1 MNTPANIPTAEI
13 TASTVKTTCP
23 YCGVGCG
30 VDAKVSDGRLI
41 AVSGSQ
47 DHPTNRGRLCVK
59 GSSLH
64 ETTSLEGRLLEPQV
78 NGLPVSWDQA
88 IGHVADGFN
97 QIIREHG
104 QDAVAFYLSGQILTE
119 DYYVANK
126 LMKGFIGS
134 GNVDTNSRLCMS
146 SAVTAHK
153 RAFGADVV
161 PGCYED
167 LELADLL
174 ILVGSNAAWAHPIV
188 YQRIAAAKQAR
199 PEMKV
204 VVIDPR
210 RTATCDIA
218 DIHLPL
224 KPGSD
229 GYLFSGLLSYLA
241 DNDGLDNGYIK
252 QHTDG
257 FNEALKAAQTS
268 SPDLLTTASQCELE
282 PTLLEQVFD
291 LFLNNDRCVTL
302 FSQGINQSSTGVDK
316 GNAIINCHLASGKI
330 GKPGATPFS
339 ITGQPNAMGGREV
352 GGLANQLAAHMDFS
366 DPENIDLVE
375 SFWQAPNMTHT
386 EGLKAVDMFRAV
398 NEGKIKAI
406 WIIGTNPVVS
416 MPDSNFIREAL
427 QRCELVVVSDCN
439 EITDTTLC
447 ANVLLPATTW
457 GEKEG
462 TTTNSE
468 RRISR
473 QNSFLPIPGSARHD
487 WQILCDVAKKMG
499 FSEGFNFTDSGA
511 VFREHAKLS
520 GYRNTL
526 PKGKLHKEKLSKSK
540 GQRLFNISALSLLS
554 DTELHN
560 LPPQQWPVTN
570 SRQDSTR
577 LFSDGQFATIDGRAR
592 LIPIQPAL
600 PAFPT
605 DTEFPLVLNT
615 GRIRDQWH
623 TMTRTGKA
631 LRLLNHIDEPYVEL
645 TDSDAQRF
653 GVEQGAIVEVSSPL
667 GRCVVKAMISPA
679 QREGSLFMPIHWS
692 DQFAAHA
699 RADSLIHPVKDSLSG
714 QPESK
719 HSPVKIRPLAMA
731 WQGVILSRNELPS
744 LATEYWCKTATEYGY
759 RYELADATQPI
770 SWPQWLQTV
779 TDPGEDYVELS
790 SSGSELY
797 RLASFMND
805 RLELLFMATTGSS
818 KPTHN
823 WLAEQ
828 FAKTSLNQE
837 QRLGLLSARA
847 VEPTED
853 VGAIVCACFQVGE
866 NSIKQAI
873 AEGVD
878 SSEKLAEKLKCGSNC
893 GSCLPEIKALL

>member
-1 MNTPANIPTAEI
+1 MNTPVNIPTTEI
-13 TASTVKTTCP
+13 TTSTIKTTCP

-41 AVSGSQ
+41 AVSGSK

-59 GSSLH
+59 GSNLH
-64 ETTSLEGRLLEPQV
+64 ETMSLKGRLLEPQV
-78 NGLPVSWDQA
+78 NGRQVSWDNA

-97 QIIREHG
+97 KIIKEHG
-104 QDAVAFYLSGQILTE
+104 PDAVAIYLSGQILTE

-174 ILVGSNAAWAHPIV
+174 ILVGSNTAWAHPIV
-188 YQRIAAAKQAR
+188 YQRIVAAKQAR
-199 PEMKV
+199 PEMKI

-229 GYLFSGLLSYLA
+229 GFLFSGLLSYLA
-241 DNDGLDNGYIK
+241 DNDGLDTRYIE

-257 FNEALKAAQTS
+257 FSETLKAAQAS
-268 SPDLLTTASQCELE
+268 SPDLLTTASQCELA
-282 PTLLEQVFD
+282 PTQLEQAFD
-291 LFLNNDRCVTL
+291 LFLNNERCVTL

-316 GNAIINCHLASGKI
+316 GNAIINCHLASGRI

-366 DPENIDLVE
+366 NPENIDLVE
-375 SFWQAPNMTHT
+375 SFWQAPNMTRT

-398 NEGKIKAI
+398 HEGKIKAI

-427 QRCELVVVSDCN
+427 QRCELVVVSDSTKT
-439 EITDTTLC
+439 TDTNLC

-473 QNSFLPIPGSARHD
+473 QSSFLPAPGSARHD
-487 WQILCDVAKKMG
+487 WQILCDVARAMG
-499 FSEGFNFTDSGA
+499 FNKGFDFANSA
-511 VFREHAKLS
+511 EVFGEHAGLS
-520 GYRNTL
+520 GYRNN
-526 PKGKLHKEKLSKSK
+526 
-540 GQRLFNISALSLLS
+540 GQRLFDISALSGIS
-554 DTELHN
+554 ATEFASLE
-560 LPPQQWPVTN
+560 PQQWPVTRSGKGDEQEN
-570 SRQDSTR
+570 STR
-577 LFSDGQFATIDGRAR
+577 LFCDGQFATANGRAK
-592 LIPIQPAL
+592 LIPVQPAL
-600 PAFPT
+600 PFYPT
-605 DTEFPLVLNT
+605 DTEFPLILNT

-631 LRLLNHIDEPYVEL
+631 LRLLNHIDEPYVEI
-645 TDSDAQRF
+645 TADDAKRFNVQQDS
-653 GVEQGAIVEVSSPL
+653 IVEITSPL
-667 GRCVVKAMISPA
+667 GRCVIKAMISPA
-679 QREGSLFMPIHWS
+679 QRVGSLFMPIHWS

-719 HSPVKIRPLAMA
+719 HSPVKIQPLAMA

-759 RYELADATQPI
+759 RYELADTTQPA
-770 SWPQWLQTV
+770 SWLEWLRTV
-779 TDPGEDYVELS
+779 IDPGEDYVELS

-797 RLASFMND
+797 RLASFKNG
-805 RLELLFMATTGSS
+805 RLELMFMATTSPPNKAT
-818 KPTHN
+818 KPDHY

-828 FAKTSLNQE
+828 FAETSLNQE

-873 AEGVD
+873 AEGAD

>member
-1 MNTPANIPTAEI
+1 MNAPASIPT
-13 TASTVKTTCP
+13 TAISTTTVKTTCP

-30 VDAKVSDGRLI
+30 VDAKVAEGRLI

-47 DHPTNRGRLCVK
+47 DHPTNQGRLCVK

-64 ETTSLEGRLLEPQV
+64 ETMSLQGRLLEPQV
-78 NGLPVSWDQA
+78 NGRQVSWDNA

-97 QIIREHG
+97 KIIAEHG
-104 QDAVAFYLSGQILTE
+104 PDAVAIYLSGQILTE

-134 GNVDTNSRLCMS
+134 GNIDTNSRLCMS

-188 YQRIAAAKQAR
+188 YQRIVAAKQAR

-241 DNDGLDNGYIK
+241 NNNGLDTLYIE
-252 QHTDG
+252 QHTNG
-257 FNEALKAAQTS
+257 FNETLTAAQAS
-268 SPDLLTTASQCELE
+268 SPDLLTTASQCELD
-282 PTLLEQVFD
+282 PAQLKQVFD
-291 LFLNNDRCVTL
+291 LFLNNERCVTL

-366 DPENIDLVE
+366 DSDNIDLVE
-375 SFWQAPNMTHT
+375 TFWQTTNMTRK

-398 NEGKIKAI
+398 HEGKIKAI

-511 VFREHAKLS
+511 VFREHAELS
-520 GYRNTL
+520 GYQNH
-526 PKGKLHKEKLSKSK
+526 GK
-540 GQRLFNISALSLLS
+540 RLFDISGLRNISDSAWQNM
-554 DTELHN
+554 T
-560 LPPQQWPVTN
+560 PQQWPITD
-570 SRQDSTR
+570 SRQNSTR
-577 LFSDGQFATIDGRAR
+577 LFSDGQFATDNSRAK
-592 LIPIQPAL
+592 LIPIQPTL
-600 PAFPT
+600 PFYAT
-605 DTEFPLVLNT
+605 DSEFPLVLNT

-631 LRLLNHIDEPYVEL
+631 VRLLNHIDEPYVEI
-645 TDSDAQRF
+645 TAEDAQRF
-653 GVEQGAIVEVSSPL
+653 NIEQDSIVEISSPL

-679 QREGSLFMPIHWS
+679 QRNGSLFMPIHWS

-719 HSPVKIRPLAMA
+719 HSPVKIQPLAMA
-731 WQGVILSRNELPS
+731 WQGVILSRNELPT
-744 LATEYWCKTATEYGY
+744 LTTEYWCKTATEYGY
-759 RYELADATQPI
+759 RYELADTAQPA
-770 SWPQWLQTV
+770 SWLEWLHTV
-779 TDPGEDYVELS
+779 IDPGKDYVELS

-797 RLASFMND
+797 RLAGFKND
-805 RLELLFMATTGSS
+805 RLELLFMATTRPSNKSS
-818 KPTHN
+818 KPAHS

-828 FAKTSLNQE
+828 FAETTLNQD

-853 VGAIVCACFQVGE
+853 VGTIVCACFQVGE

-873 AEGVD
+873 AEGAD
-878 SSEKLAEKLKCGSNC
+878 SSEKLVEKLKCGSNC